1 MPFVFALFV
10 WNADLSV
17 PVYALGYYTGFIIG
31 MLVDI
36 ILSAFYSG
44 GAKTVGDVMRL
55 LDEQLKTVF
64 KLVQKAVAKT
74 GEATLIYRRNYC
86 YFC

>member
-1 MPFVFALFV
+1 FALFV

-17 PVYALGYYTGFIIG
+17 PVDALGYYTGFIIG

-44 GAKTVGDVMRL
+44 GAKTVADVFF
-55 LDEQLKTVF
+55 KT
-64 KLVQKAVAKT
+64 KT
-74 GEATLIYRRNYC
+74 
-86 YFC
+86 

>member
-17 PVYALGYYTGFIIG
+17 PIDALGYYTGFIIG

-36 ILSAFYSG
+36 ILSAIFSG
-44 GAKTVGDVMRL
+44 GAKTVADVLKL
-55 LDEQLKTVF
+55 LGKQFEGLVTLGKTTIF
-64 KLVQKAVAKT
+64 SQGTDRIACFSRKKCT
-74 GEATLIYRRNYC
+74 
-86 YFC
+86 